1 MEVFNL
7 MMKQMG
13 LMTTILEEGQNRF
26 AYHLQI

>member
-1 MEVFNL
+1 MEEFNL

-13 LMTTILEEGQNRF
+13 LMTTILEEGQNLF